1 MSNQESTRAGNI
13 REFKIFQPKK
23 GGGFVD
29 ASAAVTDLEY
39 YEDVLSNSIHLSV
52 IIAETGES
60 DSAALGNK
68 GMLDGLPLRGGNKA
82 HIVILDHDDNELSF
96 KGDKALYVNRVSNVL
111 PGTQKDVYR
120 VDFCSREYLANEQCR
135 VIRRYDGKITDSV
148 EKILKEP
155 TSKGAGIQTTKE
167 IDMDETLINY
177 NFIGNERKP
186 FHVCTWLA
194 SKSVPEE
201 AGKLGGTA
209 GYFFFETYDG
219 YKFKSIDY
227 LIKQESKGKYI
238 FTNTADMP
246 KSGQY
251 TGKILDY
258 TIDRDVD
265 LQSNLS
271 IGLYANR
278 TIFFDFY
285 ASNYKVRNFSINE
298 SGAAENDQGAGSLNK
313 TETLGKEETYSIPD
327 EIMLPV
333 SRLMNRVLDVGV
345 LPDGKTTE
353 DQLEHWKNTPY
364 DPTFDAAKIMVQSVM
379 RYNRLFYIKI
389 NITIAGSFNLRAG
402 DIISC
407 EFPELTTNPNTPT
420 NDESGGLYMIASLC
434 HYLTPKET
442 FTKLTLVRDTF
453 GKKSS

>member
-1 MSNQESTRAGNI
+1 MKDSTRSGNI
-13 REFKIFQPKK
+13 REFKIFEAKD
-23 GGGFVD
+23 GGQGVD
-29 ASAAVTDLEY
+29 ASAAIVDIKY
-39 YEDVLSNSIHLSV
+39 YENILSNTVSLNV
-52 IIAETGES
+52 IVTESGES
-60 DSAALGNK
+60 DSNSLGNK
-68 GMLDGLPLRGGNKA
+68 GMLDGIPIRGGNKA
-82 HIVILDHDDNELSF
+82 HIVIEDHEGEKLSF
-96 KGDKALYVNRVSNVL
+96 KGDTGLYVNRVRNVI
-111 PGTQKDVYR
+111 PGTQKDVYSL
-120 VDFCSREYLANEQCR
+120 DFSPREFFANEQCR
-135 VIRRYDGKITDSV
+135 IVRRYDGKISDNIR
-148 EKILKEP
+148 KILTEE
-155 TSKGAGIQTTKE
+155 TSKGAGLKTTKDLD
-167 IDMDETLINY
+167 IDETLINY

-313 TETLGKEETYSIPD
+313 TETLGKEETYPIPD